1 MAEKIDYAKA
11 AALLAENDNFL
22 ILTHAQ
28 PDGDTVGSGYGLC
41 LGLRSLGKRARVACS
56 DKIPDKYAYIL
67 ENVADEQFDEQCIVA
82 VDVADVELLGKY
94 KELGKTAL
102 LCIDHHST
110 NKLFAQYSLVD
121 TGAAAAENV
130 YLVLKE
136 LGVEITPL
144 IANCIFTGIS
154 TDTGCFMYMN
164 VTPRTHRIAADLIE
178 YGANAGMINQL
189 MFDTKKY
196 EYVML
201 QKAAL
206 EGLEMHFDNKC
217 ALIVLTQEMMQSCGI
232 SETEVEGIAA
242 MPRQIEGVL
251 AGVTIRER
259 NDGSYK
265 VSMRTRDPLDASEIC
280 GKLGGGGHKRASG
293 CQFYCSIDEAKATI
307 LSLIGQALEENR

>member
-1 MAEKIDYAKA
+1 MAEKINYAKA
-11 AALLAENDNFL
+11 AQLLSDNDNFL

-41 LGLRSLGKRARVACS
+41 LGLRSLGKKANVICS
-56 DKIPDKYAYIL
+56 DKIPEKYAYIL
-67 ENVADEQFDEQCIVA
+67 ENVADEQFEAQCVVA
-82 VDVADVELLGKY
+82 VDVADIELLGKY

-110 NKLFAQYSLVD
+110 NKLFAKYSLVD

-144 IANCIFTGIS
+144 IADCIFTGVS

-196 EYVML
+196 GYVML
-201 QKAAL
+201 QKLAL
-206 EGLEMHFDNKC
+206 EGLEMHFDNRC

-259 NDGSYK
+259 SDGSYK
-265 VSMRTRDPLDASEIC
+265 VSMRTRDPIDASEIC

-293 CQFYCSIDEAKATI
+293 CQFYCSLDEAKGTI
-307 LSLIGQALEENR
+307 LSYIGQALEEN

>member
-1 MAEKIDYAKA
+1 MAQKIDYARA
-11 AALLAENDNFL
+11 AALLKENDNFL

-41 LGLRSLGKRARVACS
+41 LGLRSLGKRARVICS
-56 DKIPDKYAYIL
+56 DKIPEKYGYIL
-67 ENVADEQFDEQCIVA
+67 DSIEDEEFDYQCIVA
-82 VDVADVELLGKY
+82 VDVADTELLGRY
-94 KELGKTAL
+94 KELGASAL

-110 NKLFAQYSLVD
+110 NKLYAQHTLLD
-121 TGAAAAENV
+121 TGAAAAENI

-136 LGVEITPL
+136 LGVQITPH
-144 IANCIFTGIS
+144 IADCIFTGIS

-164 VTPRTHRIAADLIE
+164 VTPRTHRIAAELIE
-178 YGANAGMINQL
+178 CGANAGMINQL

-196 EYVML
+196 GYVML
-201 QKAAL
+201 QKRAL
-206 EGLEMHFDNKC
+206 EGLEMHFDNRC
-217 ALIVLTQEMMQSCGI
+217 ALIVLTQEMMNSCGI

-259 NDGSYK
+259 KDGSYK
-265 VSMRTRDPLDASEIC
+265 VSMRTRDPIDASEIC

-293 CQFYCSIDEAKATI
+293 CQFACSLDEAKATI
-307 LSLIGQALEENR
+307 LSLIAQALEEI

>member
-11 AALLAENDNFL
+11 AQLLAENDNFL

-41 LGLRSLGKRARVACS
+41 LGLRSLGKKAKVVCS
-56 DKIPDKYAYIL
+56 DKIPDKYEYIL
-67 ENVADEQFDEQCIVA
+67 KNVQDEQFDAQCIVA
-82 VDVADVELLGKY
+82 VDVADIELLGKY
-94 KELGKTAL
+94 KELGKDAL

-110 NKLFAQYSLVD
+110 NKLFAKYSLVD
-121 TGAAAAENV
+121 TGAAAAENI
-130 YLVLKE
+130 YLILKE
-136 LGVEITPL
+136 LGVQITPTM
-144 IANCIFTGIS
+144 ADSIFTGIS

-164 VTPRTHRIAADLIE
+164 VTPRTHRIAAELIE

-196 EYVML
+196 GYVML
-201 QKAAL
+201 QKLAL

-217 ALIVLTQEMMQSCGI
+217 ALIVLTQEMMKKCGI

-259 NDGSYK
+259 RDGSYK
-265 VSMRTRDPLDASEIC
+265 VSMRTRDPIDASEIC

-293 CQFYCSIDEAKATI
+293 CQFTCSLEDAKATI
-307 LSLIGQALEENR
+307 LMLIGQALEETR

>member
-1 MAEKIDYAKA
+1 MVEKIDYAKA
-11 AALLAENDNFL
+11 AQLLADNDNFL

-41 LGLRSLGKRARVACS
+41 LGLRSLGKNAKVICS
-56 DKIPDKYAYIL
+56 DKIPDKYEYIL
-67 ENVADEQFDEQCIVA
+67 KNVREEQFDAKCIVA
-82 VDVADVELLGKY
+82 VDVADTELLGKY
-94 KELGKTAL
+94 KELGGDTL

-110 NKLFAQYSLVD
+110 NKLFARYNLVD
-121 TGAAAAENV
+121 TGAAAAENI

-136 LGVEITPL
+136 LGVRITPE
-144 IANCIFTGIS
+144 IADCIFTGIS

-164 VTPRTHRIAADLIE
+164 VTPRTHRIAAELIE
-178 YGANAGMINQL
+178 CGANAGMINQL

-196 EYVML
+196 GYVML
-201 QKAAL
+201 QKLAL
-206 EGLEMHFDNKC
+206 EGLEMHFDNRC
-217 ALIVLTQEMMQSCGI
+217 ALIVLTQEMMKKCSI

-259 NDGSYK
+259 SDGSYK

-293 CQFYCSIDEAKATI
+293 CQFACSLDEAKATI
-307 LSLIGQALEENR
+307 LKLIGQALEESR

>member
-1 MAEKIDYAKA
+1 MAEKINYNKA
-11 AALLAENDNFL
+11 AQLLAENDNFL

-41 LGLRSLGKRARVACS
+41 FGLQSLGKKSKVVCS
-56 DKIPDKYAYIL
+56 DKIPDKYGYIL
-67 ENVADEQFDEQCIVA
+67 KNAVEDDFEPQCVVA
-82 VDVADVELLGKY
+82 VDVADIELLGKY
-94 KELGKTAL
+94 KSVGERAL

-110 NKLFAQYSLVD
+110 NKLFAQYTLLD

-130 YLVLKE
+130 YLVLRE
-136 LGVEITPL
+136 LGVEITPV
-144 IANCIFTGIS
+144 IADCIFTGIS

-196 EYVML
+196 GYVML
-201 QKAAL
+201 QKLAL
-206 EGLEMHFDNKC
+206 DGLEMHFDNQC
-217 ALIVLTQEMMQSCGI
+217 ALIVLTKDMMKKCGI

-251 AGVTIRER
+251 AGITLRER
-259 NDGSYK
+259 SDGSYK
-265 VSMRTRDPLDASEIC
+265 VSMRTRDPIDASAIC

-293 CQFYCSIDEAKATI
+293 CQLYCGVEQAKATI
-307 LSLIGQALEENR
+307 LELVGSALEES